1 MYAVL
6 GEIEFDVV
14 AYWDE
19 FESTMGVDY
28 TSHARIEGKPGVQF
42 IGDKLDKITLKFNF
56 HSQYCQP
63 TTELNRLREAMSAH
77 QAMALVFGNGD
88 YRGWFVIT
96 DLTATHQHTDP
107 YGNVIAQGGTLSLQ
121 EYTGD
126 PKSPLLPP
134 AITTQEP
141 NIDEMLDELPDVS
154 DSWFDELLSAVE
166 EGMREAKEM
175 MDEVADAI
183 DDIKKTIAQAKELV
197 KEAKALKE
205 KCADI
210 VDSLKKTI
218 SAIDALFQQP
228 LDLQTL
234 AGLPK
239 ALAAKMQELIDSLP
253 GIRECAGDAGT
264 LIEHAESLFD
274 AITSSVAQKHG
285 LTLAGKIAPLTIDRV
300 TQYAETDVAF
310 LKRLASEYGYTVK
323 VTATELIFSHLPT
336 LRCLAPVKTLRR
348 TDVSHYTF
356 KDTINRIYKNATV
369 QHQNSKQKELVIYTH
384 DSQEKTSARGAATSA
399 DTLKINS
406 RAPDTGAAQAKAN
419 AALDSHNEYQQTGTL
434 TLMGCPQLTAGNKI
448 ELSDFGV
455 LSGQWL
461 IDKSMHKLTRSGGY
475 TTEIDISR
483 GPATSQ

>member
-107 YGNVIAQGGTLSLQ
+107 YGNVIAQGGSLSLQ

-141 NIDEMLDELPDVS
+141 NID
-154 DSWFDELLSAVE
+154 
-166 EGMREAKEM
+166 EM

-205 KCADI
+205 KCGYI
-210 VDSLKKTI
+210 VYSLKKTI

-274 AITSSVAQKHG
+274 AITSSVAEATYDSAA
-285 LTLAGKIAPLTIDRV
+285 TLVNQARGTLQTSAP
-300 TQYAETDVAF
+300 
-310 LKRLASEYGYTVK
+310 
-323 VTATELIFSHLPT
+323 
-336 LRCLAPVKTLRR
+336 
-348 TDVSHYTF
+348 DVS
-356 KDTINRIYKNATV
+356 
-369 QHQNSKQKELVIYTH
+369 QL
-384 DSQEKTSARGAATSA
+384 AAA
-399 DTLKINS
+399 DI
-406 RAPDTGAAQAKAN
+406 
-419 AALDSHNEYQQTGTL
+419 
-434 TLMGCPQLTAGNKI
+434 
-448 ELSDFGV
+448 
-455 LSGQWL
+455 
-461 IDKSMHKLTRSGGY
+461 TRSL
-475 TTEIDISR
+475 
-483 GPATSQ
+483 